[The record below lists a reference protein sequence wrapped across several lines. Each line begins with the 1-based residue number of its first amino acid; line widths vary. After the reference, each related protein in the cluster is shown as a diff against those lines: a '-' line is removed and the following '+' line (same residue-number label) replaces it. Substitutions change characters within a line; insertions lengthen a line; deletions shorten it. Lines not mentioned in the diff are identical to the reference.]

1 MAADEPRR
9 RSGRRMALG
18 ELLALIAVGPVLILI
33 ASVVV
38 GIVTLSNAANQR
50 RVLLDKVEPAD
61 AAALNLATAMV
72 DQETGIRGYELTGDR
87 RFLAPYTLGRHIE
100 TTEIAFLRSDGLHG
114 TAPLLA
120 TVVTRIDT
128 WETLSAVPA
137 IHQRLAAGPV
147 RNGTSLDATIAGKAR
162 FDAIRAALTPL
173 QAAIQRLVR
182 SAQVALEHSA
192 SVTRITF
199 ATIAVVL
206 ALVVFVVAV
215 AVLRLVNRPIL
226 RLKAATRR
234 VADGDLDHS
243 VLIDAPRDI
252 EQLAADVEGMRLR
265 LLRELD
271 SANAARAQLAEAAAE
286 LERSNSELEQFAYVA
301 SHDLQE
307 PLRKVTSFC
316 QLLQDRY
323 GGRLDDKADEYIYY
337 AVDGAQRMQRLISDL
352 LTFSRV
358 GRAPGER
365 QLVDLGV
372 VARAAAADLEEPE
385 AEREADVEIG
395 PMPTLAVETS
405 LMRAVFQNLIGN
417 SIKFRG
423 EARPQVS
430 LTAQLD
436 GDFWVISCTD
446 NGIGIE
452 PQYGERIFDV
462 FQRLHPRDTY
472 PGTGIGLALCRK
484 IVEYH
489 GGRIWL
495 DTSVRQG
502 TRISFTL
509 PVAPEPADEPVEGA
523 APAAAGVPAG
533 GARP

>member
-1 MAADEPRR
+1 
-9 RSGRRMALG
+9 MALG

-38 GIVTLSNAANQR
+38 GIVTLSNSANQR
-50 RVLLDKVEPAD
+50 GLLLHKVEPAE
-61 AAALNLATAMV
+61 AAALSLATAMV
-72 DQETGIRGYELTGDR
+72 DQETGIRGYELTGDP
-87 RFLAPYTLGRHIE
+87 RFLAPFELGRR
-100 TTEIAFLRSDGLHG
+100 TEVTVVAFLQRDRLHG
-114 TAPLLA
+114 TERLLA
-120 TVVTRIDT
+120 TVVARIDT

-137 IHQRLAAGPV
+137 IHQRQVAGPV
-147 RNGTSLDATIAGKAR
+147 RNGGSLDATIAGKTR
-162 FDAIRAALTPL
+162 FDAIRAALATL

-199 ATIAVVL
+199 GTIAAVL
-206 ALVVFVVAV
+206 LLVVIAVGV

-234 VADGDLDHS
+234 VADGDLSHS

-271 SANAARAQLAEAAAE
+271 VANAARAQLAEAAAE

-323 GGRLDDKADEYIYY
+323 GGQLDDKADEYIHY
-337 AVDGAQRMQRLISDL
+337 AVDGAQRMQQLISDL
-352 LTFSRV
+352 LRFSRV
-358 GRAPGER
+358 GRAPGEV

-372 VARAAAADLEEPE
+372 VANAAAADLEQPE
-385 AEREADVEIG
+385 AEREADVDIG

-423 EARPQVS
+423 EARPQVT
-430 LTAQLD
+430 LTARLD

-446 NGIGIE
+446 NGIGID
-452 PQYGERIFDV
+452 PQYAERIFDV

-495 DTSVRQG
+495 DTSERPG

-509 PVAPEPADEPVEGA
+509 PVTPESPVGAVEGA
-523 APAAAGVPAG
+523 APAAAGAPAG
-533 GARP
+533 GARS